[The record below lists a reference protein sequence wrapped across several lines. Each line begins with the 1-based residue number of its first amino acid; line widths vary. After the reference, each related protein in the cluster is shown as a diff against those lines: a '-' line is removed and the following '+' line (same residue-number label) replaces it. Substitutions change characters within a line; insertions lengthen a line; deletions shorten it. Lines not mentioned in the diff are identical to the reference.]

1 MPREGDLESGDVR
14 GIDPI
19 FRRLSLETRGGS
31 PSNVPRGRARR
42 FFGGGGERGDANL
55 IVGFAEAQH
64 EGFERASKAKKVV
77 ERVVEGGDAGTAT
90 GIGSSRAAFRFGDE
104 QRPVFEDARGGV
116 DVVLEE
122 VGDERGASRDDVE
135 RVSSAF
141 EAIVMTRVAVGVAV
155 RDERARGAGEAR
167 RLREDEGG
175 GGVDVLGEVA
185 RKESLP
191 GGVAGGEARVERAV
205 THEGRV
211 RDRVGERRR
220 GRGERGRGGRE
231 GRVARTRPRG
241 ARRRG
246 RPSGPVRV
254 PLGAEPRAN
263 RRRGV
268 VERARDVVRRS
279 AVPRDERHHAAR
291 PRARQW
297 RYLGRAGPRT
307 TLTRCQTR
315 RGRGS
320 RLRRV
325 RGETEETPRTETP
338 RGETEEKHAR
348 STTSAGSTPR
358 IPVLERVRVHRLVSR
373 VTGTGVG
380 TSSLGRTNR
389 RRRVRAPRRLPHS
402 QRVQHPQEF
411 PRARRQ
417 LAPLRD
423 DFLQRVS
430 LPQQRPPR
438 RPRARRSLFPREVH
452 P

>member
-1 MPREGDLESGDVR
+1 MSLVTSADRS
-14 GIDPI
+14 I

-90 GIGSSRAAFRFGDE
+90 GIGSSRAAFRFGDA

-220 GRGERGRGGRE
+220 GRGERGRGDARGASRGLDRAGLVAAAVRAVRCASHSARNRARIDAAASSSARATSSAGAPSRATSDITPALSARAPVAISRTRRTTHHLDE
-231 GRVARTRPRG
+231 VPNEARTRVSASTSPRRNRG
-241 ARRRG
+241 DAEDGDAERR
-246 RPSGPVRV
+246 
-254 PLGAEPRAN
+254 N
-263 RRRGV
+263 
-268 VERARDVVRRS
+268 
-279 AVPRDERHHAAR
+279 
-291 PRARQW
+291 
-297 RYLGRAGPRT
+297 
-307 TLTRCQTR
+307 
-315 RGRGS
+315 
-320 RLRRV
+320 
-325 RGETEETPRTETP
+325 RGETC
-338 RGETEEKHAR
+338 A
-348 STTSAGSTPR
+348 
-358 IPVLERVRVHRLVSR
+358 VHD
-373 VTGTGVG
+373 
-380 TSSLGRTNR
+380 
-389 RRRVRAPRRLPHS
+389 
-402 QRVQHPQEF
+402 ECW
-411 PRARRQ
+411 
-417 LAPLRD
+417 
-423 DFLQRVS
+423 
-430 LPQQRPPR
+430 
-438 RPRARRSLFPREVH
+438 
-452 P
+452 